1 MADDADSAFTS
12 YATATLDGLLDRQP
26 EWATS
31 VGDHRHDARLTVGTA
46 SHYEQT
52 SRWAGERLA
61 GLAGIDTGLLAP
73 QLQVD
78 AQILANQLR
87 RLRFMIDELREHEW
101 NPMVANPGRAIY
113 NLLARDFAPLPD
125 RLRSAAQRLAMLP
138 ESLAAAR
145 SVLGPMPEIHI
156 ETALSQFAGT
166 ERLLTGELRR
176 VASDAPGAGRDLD
189 EVLPG
194 ALEAIAGHT
203 QWLEERLASGHRDGF
218 RDPRLGA
225 DLFARKLALVLDTE
239 LPVEQIVALAEADLA
254 QASEELGAAAEEY
267 ASTIP
272 GRPGTAPG
280 AVDTA
285 RGGPSPALGAA
296 GMGSGAPGT
305 IRAVLD
311 ALAADA
317 PDDATILGFVR
328 DAFAAQRK
336 FVVARDLVTVFDD
349 PLEVI
354 AMPEIDRG
362 VAVAYCDSPGPLE
375 TAALATFIAVSP
387 TPEDWAPDRVRSFY
401 REYNRHMVHNLMV
414 HEAMPGHALQL
425 QHSHRFAGA
434 TKVRAAWRSGSFVEG
449 WAVYAEQVMGAHGY
463 PGAGNPV
470 AVRTQRLKS
479 KIRVIINAIMDARVH
494 CDGMTQEQAMAL
506 MTGPGYQEEGEAAGK
521 WRRVLLTSAQL
532 STYFVGFTEVSGL
545 AADLQHAHPGWPERQ
560 LHDAMLAHGSP
571 PARHLRTL
579 LGAQP
584 GIQG

>member
-12 YATATLDGLLDRQP
+12 YATATLDGLLERQP
-26 EWATS
+26 EWATG
-31 VGDHRHDARLTVGTA
+31 VGDHRHDDRLTVGTA
-46 SHYEQT
+46 AHYEQT

-61 GLAGIDTGLLAP
+61 GLAGIDTGRLSP
-73 QLQVD
+73 QYRVD
-78 AQILANQLR
+78 AQILANQLT
-87 RLRFMIDELREHEW
+87 RLRFVLDELREQEW

-113 NLLARDFAPLPD
+113 NLLARDFAPLAD
-125 RLRSAAQRLAMLP
+125 RVRSAAGRLAALP

-145 SVLGPMPEIHI
+145 SVLGPMPKIHI
-156 ETALSQFAGT
+156 ETALTQFAGT

-176 VASDAPGAGRDLD
+176 AASGAPGAGRDLD
-189 EVLPG
+189 QVLPG
-194 ALEAIAGHT
+194 ALQAIAEHT
-203 QWLEERLASGHRDGF
+203 RWLEERLARGRRDGF

-225 DLFARKLALVLDTE
+225 DLFSRKLALVLDTE
-239 LPVEQIVALAEADLA
+239 LPAEQIVARAEADLA
-254 QASEELGAAAEEY
+254 QVSEELAAAAAEY
-267 ASTIP
+267 NGA
-272 GRPGTAPG
+272 APG
-280 AVDTA
+280 
-285 RGGPSPALGAA
+285 GA
-296 GMGSGAPGT
+296 GT
-305 IRAVLD
+305 VRAALD
-311 ALAADA
+311 AIAADA

-328 DAFAAQRK
+328 AAFTAQRA
-336 FVVARDLVTVFDD
+336 FVAARDLVTVFDD
-349 PLEVI
+349 PLDVI

-401 REYNRHMVHNLMV
+401 REYNRYMVHNLMV
-414 HEAMPGHALQL
+414 HEAMPGHALQI
-425 QHSHRFAGA
+425 QHSNRFAGG

-449 WAVYAEQVMGAHGY
+449 WAVYTEQVMGTHGY
-463 PGAGNPV
+463 AGEGNP
-470 AVRTQRLKS
+470 AALRTQRLKS
-479 KIRVIINAIMDARVH
+479 KLRTIINAIMDARVH

-545 AADLQHAHPGWPERQ
+545 AAGLRRAHSGWPERQ

-579 LGAQP
+579 LDVQPVAQ
-584 GIQG
+584 G

>member
-1 MADDADSAFTS
+1 MADDADSAFTTF
-12 YATATLDGLLDRQP
+12 ATATLDGLLDRQP
-26 EWATS
+26 EWATG
-31 VGDHRHDARLTVGTA
+31 VGDHRHDDRLTVGTA
-46 SHYEQT
+46 AHYEQT
-52 SRWAGERLA
+52 SSWAGERLA
-61 GLAGIDTGLLAP
+61 GLAGIDTGRLSP

-78 AQILANQLR
+78 AQILANQLS

-113 NLLARDFAPLPD
+113 NLLARDFAPMPD
-125 RLRSAAQRLAMLP
+125 RIRSAARRLAMLP

-156 ETALSQFAGT
+156 ETALTQFAGT
-166 ERLLTGELRR
+166 ERLLTADLRCA
-176 VASDAPGAGRDLD
+176 ASEVPGAARDLD
-189 EVLPG
+189 AVLPG
-194 ALEAIAGHT
+194 ALEAIAGHAR
-203 QWLEERLASGHRDGF
+203 WLEERLATGRRDGF

-225 DLFARKLALVLDTE
+225 DLFARKLTLVLDTE
-239 LPVEQIVALAEADLA
+239 LPVEQIVARAEADLA
-254 QASEELGAAAEEY
+254 QASEELAAAAAEY
-267 ASTIP
+267 T
-272 GRPGTAPG
+272 GTAPG
-280 AVDTA
+280 AAGTA
-285 RGGPSPALGAA
+285 PGAA
-296 GMGSGAPGT
+296 GTGSGGPGT
-305 IRAVLD
+305 IRAALD

-328 DAFAAQRK
+328 DAFVAQRE
-336 FVVARDLVTVFDD
+336 FVAACDLVTVFDD

-425 QHSHRFAGA
+425 QHAHRFAGA

-463 PGAGNPV
+463 PGEGNPV

-479 KIRVIINAIMDARVH
+479 KIRTIINAIMDARVH

-545 AADLQHAHPGWPERQ
+545 AADLQQAHPGWPERQ

-584 GIQG
+584 AAQG

>member
-1 MADDADSAFTS
+1 MADDADSAFTG
-12 YATATLDGLLDRQP
+12 YATATVDGLLDRHP

-31 VGDHRHDARLTVGTA
+31 VGDHRHDDRLTVGTA
-46 SHYEQT
+46 AYYEQT
-52 SRWAGERLA
+52 SRWAGEQLA
-61 GLAGIDTGLLAP
+61 GLAGIDAGRLSP
-73 QLQVD
+73 QLQAD
-78 AQILANQLR
+78 AQILANQLT

-125 RLRSAAQRLAMLP
+125 RLRSAARRLAVLP
-138 ESLAAAR
+138 ESLAGAR

-156 ETALSQFAGT
+156 ETALTQFAGT
-166 ERLLTGELRR
+166 GRLLTGELRR
-176 VASDAPGAGRDLD
+176 AASDVPGAARDLD

-194 ALEAIAGHT
+194 ALDAIAGHT
-203 QWLEERLASGHRDGF
+203 RWLEEQLASGRRDGF

-225 DLFARKLALVLDTE
+225 DLFARKLTLVLDTE
-239 LPVEQIVALAEADLA
+239 LPVEQIVARAEADLA
-254 QASEELGAAAEEY
+254 QATEELAAAAAEYTGTTAGE
-267 ASTIP
+267 A
-272 GRPGTAPG
+272 GARPGGPG
-280 AVDTA
+280 AV
-285 RGGPSPALGAA
+285 RAA
-296 GMGSGAPGT
+296 
-305 IRAVLD
+305 LD

-328 DAFAAQRK
+328 DAFVAQRK
-336 FVVARDLVTVFDD
+336 FVVSRDLVTVFDD

-375 TAALATFIAVSP
+375 SAALATFIAVSP
-387 TPEDWAPDRVRSFY
+387 TPEDWAPDRARSFY

-479 KIRVIINAIMDARVH
+479 KIRTIINAIMDARVH

-532 STYFVGFTEVSGL
+532 STYFVGFTEVNGL
-545 AADLQHAHPGWPERQ
+545 ASDLQRAHPGWPERR

-579 LGAQP
+579 LGVQPVAQ
-584 GIQG
+584 G

>member
-1 MADDADSAFTS
+1 
-12 YATATLDGLLDRQP
+12 
-26 EWATS
+26 
-31 VGDHRHDARLTVGTA
+31 
-46 SHYEQT
+46 
-52 SRWAGERLA
+52 
-61 GLAGIDTGLLAP
+61 
-73 QLQVD
+73 
-78 AQILANQLR
+78 
-87 RLRFMIDELREHEW
+87 MIDELHEHEW

-113 NLLARDFAPLPD
+113 DPLARDFAPLAD
-125 RLRSAAQRLAMLP
+125 RLRSVAGRLAMLP

-145 SVLGPMPEIHI
+145 SVLGTMPEIHI
-156 ETALSQFAGT
+156 ETALTQFAGT

-176 VASDAPGAGRDLD
+176 AASDVPGASRDLD
-189 EVLPG
+189 EVLPA

-203 QWLEERLASGHRDGF
+203 RWLEERLDSGRSDGF

-225 DLFARKLALVLDTE
+225 DLFARKLTLVLDTE
-239 LPVEQIVALAEADLA
+239 LPVDQIVARAEADLA
-254 QASEELGAAAEEY
+254 QASEELAAAAAEY
-267 ASTIP
+267 T
-272 GRPGTAPG
+272 GTAPG
-280 AVDTA
+280 AA
-285 RGGPSPALGAA
+285 GAA
-296 GMGSGAPGT
+296 GTRSGGPGTGSGGPGT
-305 IRAVLD
+305 VRAALD
-311 ALAADA
+311 ALADDA

-328 DAFAAQRK
+328 DAFAAQRE
-336 FVVARDLVTVFDD
+336 FVVAHDLVTVFDD

-425 QHSHRFAGA
+425 EHSRRFAGA

-479 KIRVIINAIMDARVH
+479 KLRVIINAIMDARVH

-545 AADLQHAHPGWPERQ
+545 AAELRQARPDWPERQ

-579 LGAQP
+579 LGVRPAAR
-584 GIQG
+584 G

>member
-1 MADDADSAFTS
+1 MADDADNAFTR
-12 YATATLDGLLDRQP
+12 YAAATLDGLLDRQP

-31 VGDHRHDARLTVGTA
+31 VGDHRHDDRLTVGTA
-46 SHYEQT
+46 AHYEQI

-61 GLAGIDTGLLAP
+61 GLAGIDTGRLSP
-73 QLQVD
+73 QLQAD
-78 AQILANQLR
+78 AQILVNQLN

-125 RLRSAAQRLAMLP
+125 RLRSAARRLAMLP

-156 ETALSQFAGT
+156 ETALAQFAGT

-176 VASDAPGAGRDLD
+176 AASDVPGASRDLD

-203 QWLEERLASGHRDGF
+203 RWLEQRLDSGRSDGF

-225 DLFARKLALVLDTE
+225 DLFARKLTLVLDTE
-239 LPVEQIVALAEADLA
+239 LPVDQIVARAEADLA
-254 QASEELGAAAEEY
+254 QASEELAAAAAEY
-267 ASTIP
+267 TGTGPGAAGAAGTSSGGPGTGS
-272 GRPGTAPG
+272 GRPGTVRA
-280 AVDTA
+280 
-285 RGGPSPALGAA
+285 ALN
-296 GMGSGAPGT
+296 
-305 IRAVLD
+305 

-328 DAFAAQRK
+328 DAFAAQRE
-336 FVVARDLVTVFDD
+336 FVVAHDLVTVFDD

-425 QHSHRFAGA
+425 EHSRRFAGA

-479 KIRVIINAIMDARVH
+479 KLRVIINAIMDARVH

-521 WRRVLLTSAQL
+521 WRRLLLTSAQL

-545 AADLQHAHPGWPERQ
+545 AAELQQARPDWPERQ

-571 PARHLRTL
+571 PARHLRAL
-579 LGAQP
+579 LGVQPVAQ
-584 GIQG
+584 G

>member
-12 YATATLDGLLDRQP
+12 FATATLDGLLDRQP

-31 VGDHRHDARLTVGTA
+31 VGDHRHDGRLTVGTA
-46 SHYEQT
+46 AHHEQT

-61 GLAGIDTGLLAP
+61 GLAGIDTGRLSP

-78 AQILANQLR
+78 AQILANQLT

-113 NLLARDFAPLPD
+113 NLLARDFAPLAD
-125 RLRSAAQRLAMLP
+125 RLSSAARRLAMLP

-145 SVLGPMPEIHI
+145 SVLGDMPEIHI
-156 ETALSQFAGT
+156 ETALTQFAGT

-176 VASDAPGAGRDLD
+176 AASDVPGASRDLD
-189 EVLPG
+189 EVLPA

-203 QWLEERLASGHRDGF
+203 RWLEERLASGRRDGF

-225 DLFARKLALVLDTE
+225 DLFARKLTLVLDTE
-239 LPVEQIVALAEADLA
+239 LPVEQIVARAEADLA
-254 QASEELGAAAEEY
+254 QATEELAAAAAEY
-267 ASTIP
+267 T
-272 GRPGTAPG
+272 R
-280 AVDTA
+280 AV
-285 RGGPSPALGAA
+285 
-296 GMGSGAPGT
+296 SGAPSTAGT
-305 IRAVLD
+305 DPGGAGAGSGGPDMVRAALD

-317 PDDATILGFVR
+317 PDDTTILGFVR
-328 DAFAAQRK
+328 DAFVAQRE
-336 FVVARDLVTVFDD
+336 FVAARDLVTVFDD

-425 QHSHRFAGA
+425 EHSRRFAGA

-463 PGAGNPV
+463 PGEGNPV

-479 KIRVIINAIMDARVH
+479 KLRVIINAIMDARVH
-494 CDGMTQEQAMAL
+494 CDGMTEEQAMAL
-506 MTGPGYQEEGEAAGK
+506 MTGQGYQEEGEAAGK
-521 WRRVLLTSAQL
+521 WRRVQLTSAQL
-532 STYFVGFTEVSGL
+532 STYFVGFTEVSDL
-545 AADLQHAHPGWPERQ
+545 AGDLQQAQPGWPERR

-579 LGAQP
+579 LGVQSAV
-584 GIQG
+584 QG

>member
-12 YATATLDGLLDRQP
+12 YATATLDGLLERQP
-26 EWATS
+26 EWATG
-31 VGDHRHDARLTVGTA
+31 VGDHRHDDRLTVGTA
-46 SHYEQT
+46 AHYEQT

-61 GLAGIDTGLLAP
+61 GLAGIDTGRLSP
-73 QLQVD
+73 QYRVD
-78 AQILANQLR
+78 AQILANQLT
-87 RLRFMIDELREHEW
+87 RLRFVLDELREQEW

-113 NLLARDFAPLPD
+113 NLLARDFAPLAD
-125 RLRSAAQRLAMLP
+125 RVRSAAGRLAALP

-156 ETALSQFAGT
+156 ETALTQFAGT

-176 VASDAPGAGRDLD
+176 AASGAPGAGRDLD
-189 EVLPG
+189 QVLPG
-194 ALEAIAGHT
+194 ALQAIAEHT
-203 QWLEERLASGHRDGF
+203 RWLEERLARGRRDGF

-225 DLFARKLALVLDTE
+225 DLFSRKLALVLDTE
-239 LPVEQIVALAEADLA
+239 LPAEQIVARAEADLA
-254 QASEELGAAAEEY
+254 QVSEELAAAAAEY
-267 ASTIP
+267 NGA
-272 GRPGTAPG
+272 APG
-280 AVDTA
+280 
-285 RGGPSPALGAA
+285 GA
-296 GMGSGAPGT
+296 GT
-305 IRAVLD
+305 VRAALD
-311 ALAADA
+311 AIAADA

-328 DAFAAQRK
+328 AAFTAQRA
-336 FVVARDLVTVFDD
+336 FVAARDLVTVFDD
-349 PLEVI
+349 PLDVI

-401 REYNRHMVHNLMV
+401 REYNRYMVHNLMV
-414 HEAMPGHALQL
+414 HEAMPGHALQI
-425 QHSHRFAGA
+425 QHSNRFAGG

-449 WAVYAEQVMGAHGY
+449 WAVYTEQVMGTHGY
-463 PGAGNPV
+463 AGEGNP
-470 AVRTQRLKS
+470 AALRTQRLKS
-479 KIRVIINAIMDARVH
+479 KLRTIINAIMDARVH

-545 AADLQHAHPGWPERQ
+545 AAGLRRAHSGWPERQ

-579 LGAQP
+579 LDVQPVAQ
-584 GIQG
+584 G

>member
-12 YATATLDGLLDRQP
+12 YATATLDGLLERQP
-26 EWATS
+26 EWATG
-31 VGDHRHDARLTVGTA
+31 VGDHRHDGRLTVGTA
-46 SHYEQT
+46 AHYEQT

-61 GLAGIDTGLLAP
+61 GLAGIDTGSLSP
-73 QLQVD
+73 QHRVD
-78 AQILANQLR
+78 AQIVANQLT
-87 RLRFMIDELREHEW
+87 RLRFIIDELREHEW

-113 NLLARDFAPLPD
+113 NLLARDFAPLAD
-125 RLRSAAQRLAMLP
+125 RLRNAARRLAVLP

-145 SVLGPMPEIHI
+145 SVLGSMPEIHI
-156 ETALSQFAGT
+156 ETALTQFAGT
-166 ERLLTGELRR
+166 ERLFTEELRR
-176 VASDAPGAGRDLD
+176 ATSGVPEAGRDLD
-189 EVLPG
+189 EVLPR
-194 ALEAIAGHT
+194 ALAAIAEHT
-203 QWLEERLASGHRDGF
+203 RWLEERLADGRRDGF

-225 DLFARKLALVLDTE
+225 DLFARKLTLLLDTE
-239 LPVEQIVALAEADLA
+239 LPAEQIVARAEADLA
-254 QASEELGAAAEEY
+254 QTSEELAAAAAEY
-267 ASTIP
+267 AGP
-272 GRPGTAPG
+272 A
-280 AVDTA
+280 A
-285 RGGPSPALGAA
+285 GGPDTVRAALG
-296 GMGSGAPGT
+296 
-305 IRAVLD
+305 

-328 DAFAAQRK
+328 DAFVAQRE
-336 FVVARDLVTVFDD
+336 FVAAHDLVTVFDD

-414 HEAMPGHALQL
+414 HEAMPGHALQI
-425 QHSHRFAGA
+425 QHSNRFAGA

-470 AVRTQRLKS
+470 ALRTQRLKS
-479 KIRVIINAIMDARVH
+479 RLRTIINAIMDARVH
-494 CDGMTQEQAMAL
+494 CDGMAQEQAMAL

-545 AADLQHAHPGWPERQ
+545 AADLRQAHPGWPERQ

-571 PARHLRTL
+571 PARHLRAL
-579 LGAQP
+579 LAVQPVAQ
-584 GIQG
+584 G

>member
-12 YATATLDGLLDRQP
+12 YATAILDGLLERQP
-26 EWATS
+26 EWATG
-31 VGDHRHDARLTVGTA
+31 VGDHRHDDRLTVGTA
-46 SHYEQT
+46 AHYEQT

-61 GLAGIDTGLLAP
+61 GLAGIDTVRLSP
-73 QLQVD
+73 QHRVD
-78 AQILANQLR
+78 AQILANQLT

-113 NLLARDFAPLPD
+113 NLLARDFAPLAD
-125 RLRSAAQRLAMLP
+125 RLRSAARRLAVLP

-156 ETALSQFAGT
+156 ETALTQFAGT

-176 VASDAPGAGRDLD
+176 AASDVPGAGRDLD
-189 EVLPG
+189 AVLPR

-203 QWLEERLASGHRDGF
+203 RWLEERLAGGRRDGF
-218 RDPRLGA
+218 RNPRLGA
-225 DLFARKLALVLDTE
+225 DLFSRKLTLVLDTE
-239 LPVEQIVALAEADLA
+239 LPVEQIVARAEAALA
-254 QASEELGAAAEEY
+254 RVSEELAAAAAEY
-267 ASTIP
+267 A
-272 GRPGTAPG
+272 GTAPG
-280 AVDTA
+280 
-285 RGGPSPALGAA
+285 GA
-296 GMGSGAPGT
+296 GT
-305 IRAVLD
+305 VRAALD

-317 PDDATILGFVR
+317 PDDATILGVVR
-328 DAFAAQRK
+328 DAFAAQRA
-336 FVVARDLVTVFDD
+336 FVVAHDLVTVFDD

-387 TPEDWAPDRVRSFY
+387 TPEGWAPDRIRSFY

-425 QHSHRFAGA
+425 QHSNRFTGA
-434 TKVRAAWRSGSFVEG
+434 TPVRTAWRSGSFVEG
-449 WAVYAEQVMGAHGY
+449 WAVYAEQVMNAHGY
-463 PGAGNPV
+463 PGEGNL
-470 AVRTQRLKS
+470 AALRTQRLKG
-479 KIRVIINAIMDARVH
+479 KLRTIINAIMDARVH

-532 STYFVGFTEVSGL
+532 STYFVGFTEVGGL
-545 AADLQHAHPGWPERQ
+545 AAGLQQAHPGWPERQ
-560 LHDAMLAHGSP
+560 RHDAMLAHGSP

-579 LGAQP
+579 LDAQP
-584 GIQG
+584 VAEG